1 MPKYRRS
8 GFLNFKQRRYRRD
21 SRGFSLP
28 KLNFGFWSELS
39 PEVKKGLSIIFL
51 FVVAILS
58 VLGLFDLSGQFGK
71 FIAYVLSITLGN
83 AKWLV
88 PVILGGWV
96 FFLLNEER
104 YPIKT
109 INSVGALLFM
119 IGLAGLMHLQFDA
132 WEALS
137 QAKLGNGGGY
147 LGAFVSLP
155 LLRFMN
161 FWGALVICVA
171 VFLVGIL
178 LALETSIYGLM
189 WPLKLIKFLWGKAY
203 DFYALMKARSQERRL
218 REITEE
224 TDDGYEEEVDQG
236 DIAIDGEEAEEN
248 SEDEDVPQFTRT
260 QVNTGF
266 KEQEQEKEVIKPKK
280 FGKRIDLPLNLVNA
294 KSGKPT
300 SGDIKN
306 NQEVIRK
313 TFANFGIQVEM
324 GDVNVGPTVTQYTLR
339 PADGVKLSRLVN
351 LGPDLALAL
360 AAHPIR
366 IEAPIPGKSLVGVEI
381 PNQMSA
387 KVSMGEMLLSKEFK
401 ARDNSLSIALGK
413 DVSGKAC
420 FAQLD
425 KMPHLLIAG
434 ATGSG
439 KSVCVNSI
447 IVSLLYQNSP
457 DELKFI
463 LVDPKRVELP
473 HYNNI
478 PYLLTPVIT
487 DVKKTVGALKW
498 CITEME
504 RRFELLSKLGHRNI
518 ASYNKA
524 HPNDKMPYIVIVIDE
539 LAELMSANS
548 NDMEAG
554 IVRLAQMA
562 RAVGIHLVLATQRP
576 STEVITGLI
585 KANIPARVAFAVA
598 SSIDSRTILDGT
610 GAEKLVGRGDMLFLS
625 PDISKPKRIQ
635 GVFLSDQEIN
645 NVINYIK
652 NQGGADYVEELSGAS
667 GSGGAFG
674 GGGAFGDDGGDPLL
688 SEAMEVIRQS
698 GKASASLLQRRLK
711 LGYARA
717 ARILDLLEEKG
728 IIGPSDG
735 AKPRE
740 VFLDQLGGVGAVDFA
755 AREHGL
761 TGELR
766 PIDDEN
772 GEEPSFTA
780 FTRDDLPDS
789 SSDKSEIEEQ
799 KEGFGDEDI
808 NNDQK
813 TELEED
819 SFQDNFSDEI
829 EEPSVEE
836 AVEMAVADVVTSEDE
851 LLQTTSDIEEVQ
863 EEALE
868 DIAETLD
875 MIEEIKEELVED
887 VNDSE
892 EDQEVESVPA
902 AKVKQK
908 KESSKLSAKNYF
920 DDDEWS

>member
-1 MPKYRRS
+1 MSKYRRS
-8 GFLNFKQRRYRRD
+8 GFLKSKKGKLNK
-21 SRGFSLP
+21 SVGGGISLP
-28 KLNFGFWSELS
+28 KLNFNFWSELN
-39 PEVKKGLSIIFL
+39 PEVKKGLFIIFL
-51 FVVAILS
+51 FVIAILS
-58 VLGLFDLSGQFGK
+58 VLGLLDLSGQFGK
-71 FIAYVLSITLGN
+71 FIAYILSISLGV
-83 AKWLV
+83 AKWMV

-96 FFLLNEER
+96 FFLLNEDK

-109 INSVGALLFM
+109 INSIGAILFL
-119 IGLAGLMHLQFDA
+119 IGLAGLMHLRFDS
-132 WEALS
+132 WEALQ
-137 QAKLGNGGGY
+137 QAKLGYGGGY
-147 LGAFVSLP
+147 LGAFVALP

-161 FWGALVICVA
+161 FWGALVICLA
-171 VFLVGIL
+171 IFLVGIL

-189 WPLKLIKFLWGKAY
+189 WPLKLVKFIFLKIS
-203 DFYALMKARSQERRL
+203 DFYILMKIKGQERKL
-218 REITEE
+218 RNMTEE
-224 TDDGYEEEVDQG
+224 SDDDYEEEINQEEDQVEVESG
-236 DIAIDGEEAEEN
+236 DLEE
-248 SEDEDVPQFTRT
+248 DDDMPQFTRT
-260 QVNTGF
+260 QVNIGF
-266 KEQEQEKEVIKPKK
+266 KEQEAEKEIIKPKK
-280 FGKRIDLPLNLVNA
+280 FGKKIDLPLNLVNA

-300 SGDIKN
+300 SGDVKN
-306 NQEVIRK
+306 NQEIIRK
-313 TFANFGIQVEM
+313 TLANFSIQVEM
-324 GDVNVGPTVTQYTLR
+324 GNVNIGPTVTQYTLR
-339 PADGVKLSRLVN
+339 PADGVKLSRLIN

-381 PNQMSA
+381 PNQVSA
-387 KVSMGEMLLSKEFK
+387 KVSLGEMLLSKEFK
-401 ARDNSLSIALGK
+401 TRDNNLSIALGK

-524 HPNDKMPYIVIVIDE
+524 HSSDKMPYIVIVIDE

-625 PDISKPKRIQ
+625 PDISKPRRIQ

-652 NQGGADYVEELSGAS
+652 TQGSANYVEELSNVS
-667 GSGGAFG
+667 GTGLFGGAG
-674 GGGAFGDDGGDPLL
+674 GVFGDDEGDSLL
-688 SEAMEVIRQS
+688 GEAVEVIRQS

-728 IIGPSDG
+728 IIGPADG

-740 VFLDQLGGVGAVDFA
+740 VFLDQLGGVGVVDFA
-755 AREHGL
+755 AREHNL

-766 PIDDEN
+766 STDE
-772 GEEPSFTA
+772 EIEDTPSFTA
-780 FTRDDLPDS
+780 FTRDSSLKFTSDS
-789 SSDKSEIEEQ
+789 NFIDDEKKESDFVHTESNGVLVDEEEFMQNNNQEDETSSIE
-799 KEGFGDEDI
+799 DVIEDI
-808 NNDQK
+808 A
-813 TELEED
+813 TD
-819 SFQDNFSDEI
+819 SDDL
-829 EEPSVEE
+829 
-836 AVEMAVADVVTSEDE
+836 TDE
-851 LLQTTSDIEEVQ
+851 LIQEADFNTETQ

-868 DIAETLD
+868 EIAKTLD
-875 MIEEIKEELVED
+875 MIEEVKGEIIDDLNDLDEEKKIKTVLVTKTKE
-887 VNDSE
+887 
-892 EDQEVESVPA
+892 
-902 AKVKQK
+902 K
-908 KESSKLSAKNYF
+908 KESPTVSAKVFF

>member
-8 GFLNFKQRRYRRD
+8 GFLNFRSRRYRREITN
-21 SRGFSLP
+21 FSLP
-28 KLNFGFWSELS
+28 KVNFSFWSELS

-51 FVVAILS
+51 FVLAILS
-58 VLGLFDLSGQFGK
+58 ILGLFDLSGQFGK
-71 FIAYVLSITLGN
+71 FIAYILSIILGN

-88 PVILGGWV
+88 PIILGGWV
-96 FFLLNEER
+96 FFLLNEDK

-109 INSVGALLFM
+109 INFIGAILFL
-119 IGLAGLMHLQFDA
+119 IGLAGLMHLRFDS
-132 WEALS
+132 WEALK
-137 QAKLGNGGGY
+137 QAKLGSGGGY
-147 LGAFVSLP
+147 LGAFVVLP

-171 VFLVGIL
+171 VLLVGIL

-189 WPLKLIKFLWGKAY
+189 WPLKLIKFLWSKVY
-203 DFYALMKARSQERRL
+203 DFYNFIKIKNQEKKL
-218 REITEE
+218 REIPEE
-224 TDDGYEEEVDQG
+224 LDDNYEEETNEEDSE
-236 DIAIDGEEAEEN
+236 INEEALEEN
-248 SEDEDVPQFTRT
+248 NNEEDDLPQFTRT
-260 QVNTGF
+260 QVNLGF
-266 KEQEQEKEVIKPKK
+266 RDQEPEKEIIKPKK
-280 FGKRIDLPLNLVNA
+280 FGKKIDLPLSLVNA

-306 NQEVIRK
+306 NQEIIRK

-324 GDVNVGPTVTQYTLR
+324 GDVNVGPTITQYTLR

-351 LGPDLALAL
+351 LSPDLALAL

-401 ARDNSLSIALGK
+401 TRDNNLSIALGK

-498 CITEME
+498 SITEME

-518 ASYNKA
+518 ASYNKT

-539 LAELMSANS
+539 LAELMSANP

-585 KANIPARVAFAVA
+585 KANIPARIAFAVA

-652 NQGGADYVEELSGAS
+652 NQGGADYIEELSGMS
-667 GSGGAFG
+667 TSINGFG
-674 GGGAFGDDGGDPLL
+674 GGVFSEDDGDPLL
-688 SEAMEVIRQS
+688 NEAIEVIRQS

-728 IIGPSDG
+728 IIGPADG

-740 VFLDQLGGVGAVDFA
+740 VFLDKLGGVGVVEFA
-755 AREHGL
+755 AREHNL

-766 PIDDEN
+766 PLEEEIKE
-772 GEEPSFTA
+772 EEPSFTA
-780 FTRDDLPDS
+780 FTRNELTDVDNTEINELDNKNDKDL
-789 SSDKSEIEEQ
+789 ETEE
-799 KEGFGDEDI
+799 
-808 NNDQK
+808 N
-813 TELEED
+813 
-819 SFQDNFSDEI
+819 SFSDSITNNFDQLSLKETSNSNLTDLTNLEKDKLI
-829 EEPSVEE
+829 SEVDDIKEVE
-836 AVEMAVADVVTSEDE
+836 
-851 LLQTTSDIEEVQ
+851 

-868 DIAETLD
+868 EIAETLD
-875 MIEEIKEELVED
+875 LIEEIKEEVAEKTD
-887 VNDSE
+887 NN
-892 EDQEVESVPA
+892 QEQEIETPQKSQI
-902 AKVKQK
+902 KQK
-908 KESSKLSAKNYF
+908 KESSKNLPKKKNYF
-920 DDDEWS
+920 DDEEWS